1 MGDKFIDWLK
11 KEMSL
16 RGWSQRELARHSDV
30 THAYI
35 SKVIKGDQ
43 PVTVTFCFSMADALN
58 EPVWKLLLIAGF
70 IKDVP
75 PEVSENQNLRL
86 MMKIFNGLSLSG
98 QKDALS
104 YLQWLAAKEDNPS

>member
-1 MGDKFIDWLK
+1 MDWLK
-11 KEMSL
+11 KEMVV
-16 RGWSQRELARHSDV
+16 RGWSQRELARHSDL

-43 PVTVTFCFSMADALN
+43 PVTVTFCFSMAEALN

-70 IKDVP
+70 VKDVP
-75 PEVSENQNLRL
+75 PEISGNENLRL
-86 MMKIFNGLSLSG
+86 LIKIFNGLSVSG

-104 YLQWLAAKEDNPS
+104 YLQWLAVKDNNPS